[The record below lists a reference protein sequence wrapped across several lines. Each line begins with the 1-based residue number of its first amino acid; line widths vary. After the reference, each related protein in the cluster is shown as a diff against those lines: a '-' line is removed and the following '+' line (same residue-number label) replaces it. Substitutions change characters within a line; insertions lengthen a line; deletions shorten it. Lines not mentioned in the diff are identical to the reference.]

1 MRRKI
6 LLIAGIVVLF
16 MIAFVGAIFWMLPT
30 DSIRHLAEKTIEKQ
44 LKQKQS
50 VEIED
55 LSISPLLNVTMKGFR
70 MTPRVADM
78 SAAALATEGGT
89 FDGYY
94 CAPYVEDQSFVID
107 KIFVSPTLS
116 SLLSE
121 KYAGKFELKL
131 RDGIIDGSVKTIE
144 KKKQLMASGKS
155 ISLNE
160 FALLSNVTKTQ
171 LYGDL
176 SFDLR
181 ATTDAN
187 KLAELSVKMN
197 SNNTVMCPKRFKL
210 KARGIP
216 YIAFPFT
223 IFGNIVA
230 DIEIAN
236 DKIIINQLTSDGP
249 DIVLKVT
256 GDIML
261 KSSKNPD
268 VRLNLV
274 ADIKPSQSWVEDND
288 MKVIYQVC
296 EKLDDGGI
304 RLTLRGTTKKL
315 KHDCG
320 TPIPEPVVAAP
331 VPEAP
336 NADASAEKPKT
347 AKEKTVEEKKEV
359 DDKPAAEPA
368 AERPTSPRN
377 RAMPSRPTIV
387 GEKKKVMNDAVRRPF
402 DSSTISE
409 EQIKKHPELFD
420 LPKTGKPELDRRLQ
434 RIDEE
439 FNRDFQN
446 QPSQQERSNQRARY
460 MRSVKGE

>member
-1 MRRKI
+1 
-6 LLIAGIVVLF
+6 
-16 MIAFVGAIFWMLPT
+16 
-30 DSIRHLAEKTIEKQ
+30 
-44 LKQKQS
+44 
-50 VEIED
+50 
-55 LSISPLLNVTMKGFR
+55 
-70 MTPRVADM
+70 
-78 SAAALATEGGT
+78 
-89 FDGYY
+89 
-94 CAPYVEDQSFVID
+94 
-107 KIFVSPTLS
+107 
-116 SLLSE
+116 
-121 KYAGKFELKL
+121 
-131 RDGIIDGSVKTIE
+131 
-144 KKKQLMASGKS
+144 MASGKS

-210 KARGIP
+210 KAQGIP
-216 YIAFPFT
+216 YIEFPFT

-320 TPIPEPVVAAP
+320 TPIPEPVVEAP

-368 AERPTSPRN
+368 AERPKSPRN